1 MPSSPALVPEQLIE
15 LAKKAGADNAE
26 VYQSRTLTRPVFY
39 EANRLKQ
46 IEIVEA
52 EGTALRLW
60 QDGRPGLAVGYGAVS
75 PQNLVQR
82 ALALS
87 RLNSPEQAEISAGIC
102 QVYPDVGK
110 AVPVETLMNWAQ
122 EAITLVRDRF
132 PDTLCSADW
141 ECEAETTRLVNCR
154 GLDCSY
160 TDTTL
165 SVYMSAEWIRGDDFL
180 NVADGQT
187 QRDVLDPKHLAEQL
201 IQRLEWSRRS
211 ADTLNGRVPVLF
223 TAKAADML
231 WGTVQAA
238 LNSKQ
243 VAEKASPWSDRLG
256 ELVLHESITAFQ
268 SPTEGP
274 FSCPFDD
281 EGTVTRPMTFIDRG
295 QLQIFYTDI
304 TTGRVLGSGT
314 TGNGFRANLSSYPT
328 PGLVNF
334 LVQSG
339 SLDLGEM
346 IQQLPEA
353 LIVDQILGGGAG
365 MSGDFSIN
373 VDLGYRVHHGE
384 VLGRVKDTM
393 LAGNVYAA
401 LKQVTHL
408 GRDTAWNGSCFT
420 PSLVVEGLSTIGRE

>member
-15 LAKKAGADNAE
+15 LAKQAGADNAE

-46 IEIVEA
+46 IEVVEA

-60 QDGRPGLAVGYGAVS
+60 QNGRPGLAVGYGAVD
-75 PQNLVQR
+75 PQHLVQR

-87 RLNSPEQAEISAGIC
+87 QLNPPEQVELSDGIC
-102 QVYPDVGK
+102 TTYPDVGQS
-110 AVPVETLMNWAQ
+110 VPVETLMTWAQ
-122 EAITLVRDRF
+122 EAISLVRDRF
-132 PDTLCSADW
+132 PEALCSADW
-141 ECEAETTRLVNCR
+141 ECESETTRLVNCR

-187 QRDVLDPKHLAEQL
+187 QRNVLEPKRLAEQL
-201 IQRLEWSRRS
+201 IQRLEWSRQG
-211 ADTLNGRVPVLF
+211 AETFNGRVPVLF

-256 ELVLHESITAFQ
+256 DVVLHESITAFQ
-268 SPTEGP
+268 APMEGP

-281 EGTVTRPMTFIDRG
+281 EGTATRPMTFIDRG
-295 QLQIFYTDI
+295 KLQIFYTDI
-304 TTGRVLGSGT
+304 TTGRLLGSGT

-334 LVQSG
+334 LIQPG
-339 SLDLGEM
+339 SQELLEI
-346 IQQLPEA
+346 IQQLPDA

-365 MSGDFSIN
+365 ISGDFSIN
-373 VDLGYRVHHGE
+373 VDLGYRIRNGE

-393 LAGNVYAA
+393 LAGNVYTA

-408 GRDTAWNGSCFT
+408 GRDTEWNGSCFT
-420 PSLVVEGLSTIGRE
+420 PSLVVDGLSTIGRN